1 MALRALVMVMLLSL
15 PGLAQDSLTVTFHTN
30 PAGAT
35 VLQAHASGTEAD
47 WLGKAGQPVVVRVP
61 SRGDIVIR
69 LEAEGYRPKTE
80 RIPRH
85 GLHNGDRYPP
95 AGVIQLDPLHPQRP
109 AWWLAPA
116 GLGLVLM
123 VAAAVGR
130 RRVAATP
137 AQVSSAPRAGPYE
150 LGPTLGRGAMGTVF
164 AVANDPARVVKLLH
178 PHLADEP
185 QFLARFKREVDAL
198 RQLDHRNIVRL
209 EDWGEHEGVPY
220 LVMERVEGTSLRAL
234 MAGERIPIEKVVELF
249 GQILEGVWHGHRCN
263 IIHRDLKPDNLVLT
277 DSGLIKILDFGLA
290 RGGEHSTLTAL
301 GTTLG
306 TPLYMPPETQ
316 RGPASDQYSLG
327 ILAYEMVAGSPPF
340 TGEDPT
346 EVLQK
351 HCLASPPPLRDQ
363 RPEVPEQLEAILLR
377 MLAKTPRK
385 RFTDLG
391 EALEAL
397 AQLRK

>member
-1 MALRALVMVMLLSL
+1 MALRALVLALLLSL
-15 PGLAQDSLTVTFHTN
+15 AATAQESVSITFHTN
-30 PAGAT
+30 PARAA
-35 VLQAHASGTEAD
+35 VRQAHASGTQSD
-47 WLGKAGQPVVVRVP
+47 WLGKAGQPVRVRIP
-61 SRGDIVIR
+61 ERGDIVIR

-85 GLHNGDRYPP
+85 SLHDGDRYPP
-95 AGVIQLDPLHPQRP
+95 EGVVQLDPLDPSRP
-109 AWWLAPA
+109 VWWLVGLAA
-116 GLGLVLM
+116 VLVGVGLGL
-123 VAAAVGR
+123 AR
-130 RRVAATP
+130 RRPSPPPEPAPTP
-137 AQVSSAPRAGPYE
+137 QPRAGQYA
-150 LGPTLGRGAMGTVF
+150 LGASLGRGAMGTVL
-164 AVANDPARVVKLLH
+164 AVADDPTRVVKLLH

-185 QFLARFKREVDAL
+185 QFLARFGREVDAL
-198 RQLDHRNIVRL
+198 RKLDHRNIVRL
-209 EDWGEHEGVPY
+209 EDWGEQEGVPY
-220 LVMERVEGTSLRAL
+220 LVMERVEGTSLRDL
-234 MAGERIPIEKVVELF
+234 LSQGLLPVEQVIDLF
-249 GQILEGVWHGHRCN
+249 GQLVEGVWHGHQAN

-277 DSGLIKILDFGLA
+277 RSGLLKILDFGLA

-327 ILAYEMVAGSPPF
+327 VVGYEMAVGHPPF
-340 TGEDPT
+340 SGEDPT

-351 HCLASPPPLRDQ
+351 HCLAPPPRLRDE
-363 RPEVPEQLEAILLR
+363 RPELPEKLEAILLR

-385 RFTDLG
+385 RFADLG